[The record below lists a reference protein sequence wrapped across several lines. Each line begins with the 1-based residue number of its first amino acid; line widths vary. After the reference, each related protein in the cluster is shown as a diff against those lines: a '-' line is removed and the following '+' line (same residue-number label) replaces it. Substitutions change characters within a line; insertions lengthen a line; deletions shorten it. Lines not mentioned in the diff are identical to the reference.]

1 MLTGSPNF
9 GSWKGAIS
17 SAESLAPG
25 PSADP
30 SDYLVLAAHRTK
42 RPDILTAFKPYIGGW
57 NITNNLLGSA
67 PGFILAAVWIWSF
80 GSLLVVPLL
89 QIESTRES
97 QGIII
102 QFKKNLPNFTDSL
115 YLCYCVI
122 ISNLPI
128 RIHSLV
134 VVVVPEIE
142 LHTAS
147 AKVLLKADIIYFF
160 DVRTKR
166 PDILT
171 AFKPYIGGWNIT
183 NNLLGSAPGFIL
195 AAVWILSFGSLLVVP
210 LLQMESTRES
220 QGIIQ
225 FKKNLP
231 HFTDSLYLCYCVIIS
246 NLPIRIHS
254 LVVVVVPEIELN
266 LCDDCEKERR
276 RNLFDE

>member
-30 SDYLVLAAHRTK
+30 SDYLVLAAHKTK
-42 RPDILTAFKPYIGGW
+42 RPDILTAFKPY
-57 NITNNLLGSA
+57 N
-67 PGFILAAVWIWSF
+67 
-80 GSLLVVPLL
+80 
-89 QIESTRES
+89 
-97 QGIII
+97 
-102 QFKKNLPNFTDSL
+102 
-115 YLCYCVI
+115 
-122 ISNLPI
+122 
-128 RIHSLV
+128 
-134 VVVVPEIE
+134 
-142 LHTAS
+142 
-147 AKVLLKADIIYFF
+147 
-160 DVRTKR
+160 
-166 PDILT
+166 
-171 AFKPYIGGWNIT
+171 GGWNIT

-254 LVVVVVPEIELN
+254 LVVVVVPEIESVSYLKKKN
-266 LCDDCEKERR
+266 
-276 RNLFDE
+276 

>member
-1 MLTGSPNF
+1 MSLSPSSRFSSVFRSSVSLFRDSSSVAVAQDPFKLILGSPNF

-142 LHTAS
+142 L
-147 AKVLLKADIIYFF
+147 VF
-160 DVRTKR
+160 
-166 PDILT
+166 
-171 AFKPYIGGWNIT
+171 
-183 NNLLGSAPGFIL
+183 
-195 AAVWILSFGSLLVVP
+195 
-210 LLQMESTRES
+210 
-220 QGIIQ
+220 
-225 FKKNLP
+225 
-231 HFTDSLYLCYCVIIS
+231 
-246 NLPIRIHS
+246 
-254 LVVVVVPEIELN
+254 
-266 LCDDCEKERR
+266 
-276 RNLFDE
+276 